1 VRVGSVIRSIT
12 RGEFIVTVRLIK
24 FGVRRFLLAGL
35 IAVPLLP
42 GCSPEG
48 TGSIKIDNPEAVR
61 SKVAGP
67 AGGSAKDTEK
77 QAKAK
82 ALEAEAGKKHPK
94 LE

>member
-1 VRVGSVIRSIT
+1 
-12 RGEFIVTVRLIK
+12 VTVRLIK
-24 FGVRRFLLAGL
+24 IGVHRFLLAGL
-35 IAVPLLP
+35 IGAPFLP

-67 AGGSAKDTEK
+67 AGGSAKETEK

-94 LE
+94 LN